1 MARKMTF
8 RGWRVP
14 ALACA
19 VLALAAGVLWLC
31 LRGGGQPEEAQEAAP
46 ARKAVKAK
54 PHKARSVTTKK
65 PKRGERPEGPRS
77 RAAAGAGVVG
87 DEADTLGGAT
97 NAVEEVSETNA
108 EEVVR
113 KEPLFKHGTEQL
125 LAMATPSEPG
135 ASVPPLPKITDESVA
150 EDLAKAM
157 KDVIGPSSND
167 TIRTLE
173 IKKNVAEQKEE
184 FRELRA
190 EGMTFVQYV
199 NALRDKFNDDAAFL
213 AETRKLDE
221 TLFNDAQVSDKEY
234 KAYRAELNKQLKERG
249 LPELEA
255 R

>member
-1 MARKMTF
+1 MKKVMT
-8 RGWRVP
+8 WCAV
-14 ALACA
+14 ALA
-19 VLALAAGVLWLC
+19 LGAGVLWFC
-31 LRGGGQPEEAQEAAP
+31 LREGGAEEKSGAAPKVEPAKSRKAKKQVAGRVGVQPSRTSSRPNQRGADAGGQ
-46 ARKAVKAK
+46 
-54 PHKARSVTTKK
+54 
-65 PKRGERPEGPRS
+65 RS
-77 RAAAGAGVVG
+77 RATEGARDVGATDAGAP
-87 DEADTLGGAT
+87 EAET
-97 NAVEEVSETNA
+97 NAVSEA
-108 EEVVR
+108 
-113 KEPLFKHGTEQL
+113 KEKPLFRHGAEQL
-125 LAMATPSEPG
+125 LAMATPSEAG
-135 ASVPPLPKITDESVA
+135 GYVPPLPEITDESVA

>member
-1 MARKMTF
+1 M
-8 RGWRVP
+8 
-14 ALACA
+14 
-19 VLALAAGVLWLC
+19 
-31 LRGGGQPEEAQEAAP
+31 
-46 ARKAVKAK
+46 
-54 PHKARSVTTKK
+54 
-65 PKRGERPEGPRS
+65 
-77 RAAAGAGVVG
+77 
-87 DEADTLGGAT
+87 
-97 NAVEEVSETNA
+97 
-108 EEVVR
+108 
-113 KEPLFKHGTEQL
+113 
-125 LAMATPSEPG
+125 
-135 ASVPPLPKITDESVA
+135 PKITDESVA

-157 KDVIGPSSND
+157 RDAIGPSSND

>member
-1 MARKMTF
+1 MARNVTF
-8 RGWRVP
+8 RGWRIPV
-14 ALACA
+14 LACA
-19 VLALAAGVLWLC
+19 VLAFVGGGLWLC
-31 LRGGGQPEEAQEAAP
+31 LRERGQPEDEQETAP
-46 ARKAVKAK
+46 ARKTMKAK
-54 PHKARSVTTKK
+54 PHKTRSATVKE
-65 PKRGERPEGPRS
+65 PKRAERPRGPRP
-77 RAAAGAGVVG
+77 RAATGAGVA
-87 DEADTLGGAT
+87 ENETDTLGTSAVAVDET
-97 NAVEEVSETNA
+97 NAVEE
-108 EEVVR
+108 VR

-157 KDVIGPSSND
+157 KEAIGPSSND

-234 KAYRAELNKQLKERG
+234 KAYRAELNKQLRERG